1 MASSPAPH
9 RRSAKPAAD
18 DTSATQP
25 AAKPV
30 AKAAVKTAARKVAK
44 KLVTKPQDK
53 ASAQPGAKLGK
64 PAAKQAAK
72 QAAKATTQPVP
83 GAPAKTSARPPVKK
97 ASARTKRPAAPAA
110 PVVAAVAAVAQP
122 KPVPAPVQAPSP
134 APAPA
139 ATATATATATA
150 AARPP
155 KPSKPS
161 TAATQT
167 APKERRGSGPKSAVP
182 DVAVPAPPPAPTP
195 APTPA
200 APPAAPLPACSSLSL
215 RGDEQQHIVW
225 QPGQGC
231 PPVLAQAVA
240 RRLDDDGCLP
250 ADDAS
255 LLPLLQR
262 LAQQAGH
269 RLTVAPEVWAL
280 RAATLD
286 ALSRLQRLESAYA
299 DGPASAALQTL
310 LSVPLPLYQAEGALW
325 AVVAGRALLADEH
338 GLGKGVQAI
347 AAAQLWRQHFGLQRV
362 AVLCPPAQRM
372 AWHRA
377 WQQLAGQQAQVLA
390 GSPHQRQSQWTQ
402 PAELRIFSPEALASD
417 ATQVALW
424 APELMIIDEPQRLAL
439 QPEHWQ
445 ALQRCGA
452 DQALVLC
459 GAPLDEQPLLLDQ
472 LVDFLDRWRQGPL
485 AALRQL
491 QVARESGQAMD
502 DARLEQVSE
511 QLSRLLLQRGREDL
525 VQSLPAQ
532 VLSRRLLPL
541 APAQRE
547 AHDQQLA
554 TLSAGLA
561 GWQHSGYLSQQQ
573 QSRLGQTLRAVH
585 SACWRIEPGNPASA
599 LAGPTVLALQAVLDE
614 LLTTGAPQVA
624 LPCATLADQ
633 HQLGQAL
640 HYEPGLQL
648 LAPGDPVPA
657 TVQAVLHIGVPWQAP
672 AAADGALA
680 QQWLLLSAQGCL
692 DEGLFAGLDQRAGL
706 AAGLAEADGA
716 PLQGPALQA
725 WLTALAQAVRRA
737 QTLPDEAG

>member
-1 MASSPAPH
+1 MASSPASPAST

-18 DTSATQP
+18 TPATSAR
-25 AAKPV
+25 
-30 AKAAVKTAARKVAK
+30 AKALDTAEVHAAAK
-44 KLVTKPQDK
+44 KLAQKVVAKPQVQALAK
-53 ASAQPGAKLGK
+53 PGPRPGKPAVK
-64 PAAKQAAK
+64 PAAKTTGGPAKTAAK
-72 QAAKATTQPVP
+72 TAVKAPAKATAK
-83 GAPAKTSARPPVKK
+83 APATSARTK
-97 ASARTKRPAAPAA
+97 AKRPAAPELAEPLPAPAEAPRPPPAAAATVVKPAKPAKPANTARAATKAA
-110 PVVAAVAAVAQP
+110 PR
-122 KPVPAPVQAPSP
+122 KPRSGGSKTSAPVEAMLGLPP

-139 ATATATATATA
+139 Q
-150 AARPP
+150 RP
-155 KPSKPS
+155 
-161 TAATQT
+161 
-167 APKERRGSGPKSAVP
+167 VP
-182 DVAVPAPPPAPTP
+182 DPTP
-195 APTPA
+195 APP
-200 APPAAPLPACSSLSL
+200 APPAAPLPPYSSLSL

-377 WQQLAGQQAQVLA
+377 WQQMAGQQAQVLA

-599 LAGPTVLALQAVLDE
+599 LAEPTVQALQAVLDE

-692 DEGLFAGLDQRAGL
+692 DEGLFAGLDQRSDL

-725 WLTALAQAVRRA
+725 WLTALAQAVQRA
-737 QTLPDEAG
+737 QTLPDEGG